1 MNKGNSMLEVKNK
14 SGTKATNQR
23 QGGDLFIVDNSDA
36 EWKVKNYLREWTD
49 IAHTFDIATG
59 YFEIGALLA
68 LEGEWQKLDKLRIL
82 MGDEV
87 TKRTKK
93 ALVAGIQSVA
103 QTLDASIER
112 EKETND
118 FLHGVP
124 AIVEAMCRKQIECR
138 VYTKEKFHAKAY
150 ITHSKLSVV
159 GSSALVGS
167 SNFTFPGLTQNVEL
181 NIQLRRE
188 VEILQEWYERHWEQS
203 EDITPEIL
211 KVIERHTRE
220 YPPFEVYAKA
230 LQQYF
235 RGHEMSVG
243 EWELAGAEKSGSR
256 IFPRLDQYQQEG
268 YQSLMKIARDFGGAL
283 LCDGVGLGK
292 TFIGMM
298 VIERLVER
306 ERKRVVLFVPK
317 AARKPVWE
325 KTLRRYLPHLSGDFS
340 NLVIFNHTDL
350 NRGGEFA
357 ERLNRIKEM
366 ADAVVI
372 DEAHHF
378 RNPGIKGEGARR
390 PSRYRRLYDIAAG
403 KTLFLLT
410 ATPIN
415 NRLTDLQHMIEL
427 FTQRQPDYFKAAPL
441 GIHSLPGHFRKLEK
455 ELDKAVRE
463 QTGEGEEV
471 ETNQV
476 EAEQVL
482 ANDALFRAL
491 VVQRSRAY
499 VKASQLQQ
507 GGQLTMFPTR
517 EDPKVAEYS
526 VKKTYGRLLTMIE
539 KAFSKEKPLFSLA
552 IYNPLA
558 YLQRPDR
565 EAINPLVRG
574 RQGQVVA
581 LIRTQFLKRFES
593 SAHAFGLS
601 CEMLLKKLL
610 AFVAKHSQ
618 SPRESAR
625 FERWKAIHSER
636 MGYISQGQPGLFVE
650 QLDLGEQPDTESF
663 DDLITEEMLEDVEEL
678 SPDEYKIAD
687 ILDETYLD
695 LDQIVEFLDELK
707 KFKPS
712 NDDKLRALVKLL
724 KTDPVLKKHKVLIFT
739 EYMATARYL
748 KAQLEEVGIT
758 GVDEV
763 DSGTKEDRGVVIQK
777 FAPYYNESS
786 SGELTAQG
794 RTETRVLISTDV
806 LSEGLN
812 LQDATRLINYDLH
825 WNPVRLMQRIG
836 RVDRRMNEDIEAR
849 IIADHPDQRAIRGT
863 VAYWNFLPP
872 DELDE
877 LLKLYRR
884 VSHKTLRISRTFGI
898 EGKKLLKPEDD
909 YEALRD
915 FTHAYEGTT
924 TPTEGMHL
932 EYQKLIQDDPDLAAR
947 LDQLPSRVFSGKRHP
962 SDGARAVFFCYALP
976 APAATEAQDGATA
989 AAGAWS
995 EESGFTR
1002 WYLYD
1007 LETERITEEPTEI
1020 LDLIRSAPD
1029 TPRHRAV
1036 PDETLSDVR
1045 TRIEKHIKNTYFKK
1059 VQAPVGVK
1067 AMLKVWMEIS

>member
-1 MNKGNSMLEVKNK
+1 M
-14 SGTKATNQR
+14 
-23 QGGDLFIVDNSDA
+23 
-36 EWKVKNYLREWTD
+36 REWTD

-124 AIVEAMCRKQIECR
+124 AIVEAMCRKQIEYR

-441 GIHSLPGHFRKLEK
+441 GIHSLPGHFRKMEK

-517 EDPKVAEYS
+517 EDPKV
-526 VKKTYGRLLTMIE
+526 
-539 KAFSKEKPLFSLA
+539 
-552 IYNPLA
+552 
-558 YLQRPDR
+558 
-565 EAINPLVRG
+565 
-574 RQGQVVA
+574 
-581 LIRTQFLKRFES
+581 
-593 SAHAFGLS
+593 
-601 CEMLLKKLL
+601 
-610 AFVAKHSQ
+610 
-618 SPRESAR
+618 
-625 FERWKAIHSER
+625 
-636 MGYISQGQPGLFVE
+636 
-650 QLDLGEQPDTESF
+650 
-663 DDLITEEMLEDVEEL
+663 
-678 SPDEYKIAD
+678 
-687 ILDETYLD
+687 
-695 LDQIVEFLDELK
+695 
-707 KFKPS
+707 
-712 NDDKLRALVKLL
+712 
-724 KTDPVLKKHKVLIFT
+724 
-739 EYMATARYL
+739 
-748 KAQLEEVGIT
+748 
-758 GVDEV
+758 
-763 DSGTKEDRGVVIQK
+763 
-777 FAPYYNESS
+777 
-786 SGELTAQG
+786 
-794 RTETRVLISTDV
+794 
-806 LSEGLN
+806 
-812 LQDATRLINYDLH
+812 
-825 WNPVRLMQRIG
+825 
-836 RVDRRMNEDIEAR
+836 
-849 IIADHPDQRAIRGT
+849 
-863 VAYWNFLPP
+863 
-872 DELDE
+872 
-877 LLKLYRR
+877 
-884 VSHKTLRISRTFGI
+884 
-898 EGKKLLKPEDD
+898 
-909 YEALRD
+909 
-915 FTHAYEGTT
+915 
-924 TPTEGMHL
+924 
-932 EYQKLIQDDPDLAAR
+932 
-947 LDQLPSRVFSGKRHP
+947 
-962 SDGARAVFFCYALP
+962 
-976 APAATEAQDGATA
+976 
-989 AAGAWS
+989 
-995 EESGFTR
+995 
-1002 WYLYD
+1002 
-1007 LETERITEEPTEI
+1007 
-1020 LDLIRSAPD
+1020 
-1029 TPRHRAV
+1029 
-1036 PDETLSDVR
+1036 
-1045 TRIEKHIKNTYFKK
+1045 
-1059 VQAPVGVK
+1059 
-1067 AMLKVWMEIS
+1067 

>member
-1 MNKGNSMLEVKNK
+1 MLEVKNK

-103 QTLDASIER
+103 QTLDVSIER

-390 PSRYRRLYDIAAG
+390 PSHYRRLYDIAAG

-427 FTQRQPDYFKAAPL
+427 FTGRQPDYFKAAPL
-441 GIHSLPGHFRKLEK
+441 GIHSLPGHFRKMEK

-507 GGQLTMFPTR
+507 GGRLTMFPTR

-526 VKKTYGRLLTMIE
+526 VKKTYGRLLAMIE

-558 YLQRPDR
+558 YYKQPDD
-565 EAINPLVRG
+565 AIDPLV
-574 RQGQVVA
+574 
-581 LIRTQFLKRFES
+581 
-593 SAHAFGLS
+593 
-601 CEMLLKKLL
+601 
-610 AFVAKHSQ
+610 
-618 SPRESAR
+618 
-625 FERWKAIHSER
+625 
-636 MGYISQGQPGLFVE
+636 
-650 QLDLGEQPDTESF
+650 
-663 DDLITEEMLEDVEEL
+663 
-678 SPDEYKIAD
+678 
-687 ILDETYLD
+687 
-695 LDQIVEFLDELK
+695 
-707 KFKPS
+707 
-712 NDDKLRALVKLL
+712 
-724 KTDPVLKKHKVLIFT
+724 
-739 EYMATARYL
+739 
-748 KAQLEEVGIT
+748 
-758 GVDEV
+758 
-763 DSGTKEDRGVVIQK
+763 
-777 FAPYYNESS
+777 
-786 SGELTAQG
+786 
-794 RTETRVLISTDV
+794 
-806 LSEGLN
+806 EG
-812 LQDATRLINYDLH
+812 
-825 WNPVRLMQRIG
+825 
-836 RVDRRMNEDIEAR
+836 
-849 IIADHPDQRAIRGT
+849 
-863 VAYWNFLPP
+863 
-872 DELDE
+872 
-877 LLKLYRR
+877 
-884 VSHKTLRISRTFGI
+884 
-898 EGKKLLKPEDD
+898 
-909 YEALRD
+909 
-915 FTHAYEGTT
+915 
-924 TPTEGMHL
+924 
-932 EYQKLIQDDPDLAAR
+932 
-947 LDQLPSRVFSGKRHP
+947 
-962 SDGARAVFFCYALP
+962 
-976 APAATEAQDGATA
+976 
-989 AAGAWS
+989 
-995 EESGFTR
+995 
-1002 WYLYD
+1002 
-1007 LETERITEEPTEI
+1007 
-1020 LDLIRSAPD
+1020 
-1029 TPRHRAV
+1029 
-1036 PDETLSDVR
+1036 
-1045 TRIEKHIKNTYFKK
+1045 
-1059 VQAPVGVK
+1059 
-1067 AMLKVWMEIS
+1067 